1 MTDNK
6 SLVRTVVLPNM
17 QEIDNATVS
26 EITALKEVLVRYEAL
41 LGKIIRSRL
50 TK

>member
-6 SLVRTVVLPNM
+6 KLVQMVSLPDM
-17 QEIDNATVS
+17 EEIDNATVS

-41 LGKIIRSRL
+41 LGRIIRDRIS
-50 TK
+50 K

>member
-6 SLVRTVVLPNM
+6 LLVRTVVLPNM

-41 LGKIIRSRL
+41 LGRIIKDRIS
-50 TK
+50 K